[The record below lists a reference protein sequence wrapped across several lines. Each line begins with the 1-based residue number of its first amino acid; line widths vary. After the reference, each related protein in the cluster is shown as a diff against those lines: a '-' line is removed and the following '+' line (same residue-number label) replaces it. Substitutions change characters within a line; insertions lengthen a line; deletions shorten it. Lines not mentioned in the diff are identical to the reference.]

1 MWLIHWV
8 NCIPPMI
15 KRIIEISTAPAYIS
29 VKDMQLLLKREG
41 EVIGSVPIED
51 IGVLIVDHPG
61 CTYSHAALN
70 ELLANNVAVVICG
83 KNHHPNGLL
92 LPLDANSVQSE
103 RFLVQVDAKAPLKKR
118 LWKQLVQA
126 KIRHQAWCLDVCGKE
141 GGDGLRFLA
150 DKVKSGDAENH
161 EAQAASRYW
170 KALFG
175 SRFRRKRNG
184 LPPNGMLN
192 YGYTVLRAA
201 VARALCGSGLHPSF
215 GLHHHN
221 RYNAYPLAD
230 DVMEPFRPMVD
241 YHVCRFW
248 QQGES
253 SITTDVK
260 QSLLGLL
267 SEDVWLAGEKR
278 PLMNAL
284 HFLSANLFRTLA
296 GNDPCLVIP
305 TPG

>member
-1 MWLIHWV
+1 
-8 NCIPPMI
+8 MI
-15 KRIIEISTAPAYIS
+15 KRIVEISAAPTYIS
-29 VKDMQLLLKREG
+29 VKDMQLVLKQKG
-41 EVIGSVPIED
+41 EIIGSIPIED
-51 IGVLIVDHPG
+51 LGVLMVDHPG

-92 LPLDANSVQSE
+92 LPLDTHSVQSE
-103 RFLVQVDAKAPLKKR
+103 RYRVQIAAKVPVKKR

-126 KIRHQAWCLDVCGKE
+126 KIRHQAWCLDCCERK
-141 GGDGLRFLA
+141 GGDGLRALA
-150 DKVKSGDAENH
+150 GKVRSGDAENH
-161 EAQAASRYW
+161 EAQAAARYW

-175 SRFRRKRNG
+175 SDFRRKRDG

-201 VARALCGSGLHPSF
+201 VARALCSGGLHPSF

-230 DVMEPFRPMVD
+230 DMMEPFRPMVD
-241 YHVCRFW
+241 SLVFRLW
-248 QQGES
+248 QQGDVCVTQS
-253 SITTDVK
+253 VK
-260 QSLLGLL
+260 QVLLGVLTQDVCL
-267 SEDVWLAGEKR
+267 GEDKR

-284 HFLSANLFRTLA
+284 HMLSASLYRVLGGDAECLA
-296 GNDPCLVIP
+296 IP
-305 TPG
+305 VPV

>member
-1 MWLIHWV
+1 
-8 NCIPPMI
+8 MI

-29 VKDMQLLLKREG
+29 VKDMQLVLKRQG
-41 EVIGSVPIED
+41 EVVGSVPIED

-92 LPLDANSVQSE
+92 LPLDTHSVQSE
-103 RFLVQVDAKAPLKKR
+103 KYRAQVAAKSPVKKR

-126 KIRHQAWCLDVCGKE
+126 KIRHQAWCLDVCEKE
-141 GGDGLRFLA
+141 GGDGLRGLA
-150 DKVKSGDAENH
+150 NRVKSGDSENH
-161 EAQAASRYW
+161 EAQAAVRYW
-170 KALFG
+170 KHLFG
-175 SRFRRKRNG
+175 ADFRRKRDG
-184 LPPNGMLN
+184 SPPNGMLN

-201 VARALCGSGLHPSF
+201 VARALCGGGLHPSF

-230 DVMEPFRPMVD
+230 DMMEPFRPLMD
-241 YHVCRFW
+241 YQVFQYW
-248 QQGES
+248 QQGEGG
-253 SITTDVK
+253 ITPEVK
-260 QSLLGLL
+260 KALLGVL
-267 SEDVWLAGEKR
+267 SQDVFLAGEKR

-284 HFLSANLFRTLA
+284 HFLSANLYRSLA
-296 GNDPCLVIP
+296 GEEQALVIP
-305 TPG
+305 TP

>member
-1 MWLIHWV
+1 V
-8 NCIPPMI
+8 I

-29 VKDMQLLLKREG
+29 VKHLQLMLKREG
-41 EVIGSVPIED
+41 EEVASIPIED

-70 ELLANNVAVVICG
+70 ELLANNVAVIICG

-92 LPLDANSVQSE
+92 LPLDANSLQSE
-103 RFLVQVDAKAPLKKR
+103 RFRVQVAAKEPTKKR

-126 KIRHQAWCLDVCGKE
+126 KIKHQAWCLDQCKVE
-141 GGDGLRFLA
+141 GGKGLRVLA
-150 DKVKSGDAENH
+150 DKVKSGDTGNH
-161 EAQAASRYW
+161 EAQAAARYW
-170 KALFG
+170 KCLLG
-175 SRFRRKRNG
+175 DGFRRKRDG

-230 DVMEPFRPMVD
+230 DVMEPFRPLVD
-241 YHVCRFW
+241 YQVFQFW
-248 QQGES
+248 QQGEG
-253 SITTDVK
+253 SITSTVK
-260 QSLLGLL
+260 QTLLGIL
-267 SEDVWLAGEKR
+267 SQDVYLEGEKR

-284 HFLSANLFRTLA
+284 HFLSANLLRTLA
-296 GNDPCLVIP
+296 GDDPSLMIP
-305 TPG
+305 APV

>member
-1 MWLIHWV
+1 
-8 NCIPPMI
+8 MI

-29 VKDMQLLLKREG
+29 VKDMQLVLKRGG

-92 LPLDANSVQSE
+92 LPLDTHSVQSE
-103 RFLVQVDAKAPLKKR
+103 KYRVQVAAKAPVKKR

-126 KIRHQAWCLDVCGKE
+126 KIRHQAWCLDVCEKE
-141 GGDGLRFLA
+141 GGDGLRGLA
-150 DKVKSGDAENH
+150 NKVKSGDAENH
-161 EAQAASRYW
+161 EAQAAARYW
-170 KALFG
+170 KHLFG
-175 SRFRRKRNG
+175 VDFRRKRDG
-184 LPPNGMLN
+184 SPPNGMLN

-201 VARALCGSGLHPSF
+201 VARALCGGGLHPSF

-230 DVMEPFRPMVD
+230 DMMEPFRPLMD
-241 YHVCRFW
+241 YHVFQYW
-248 QQGES
+248 KQGEAN
-253 SITTDVK
+253 ITPEVK
-260 QSLLGLL
+260 KALLGVL
-267 SEDVWLAGEKR
+267 SQDVFLAGEKR

-284 HFLSANLFRTLA
+284 HFLSANLYRSLA
-296 GNDPCLVIP
+296 GEDQALVIP
-305 TPG
+305 TP

>member
-1 MWLIHWV
+1 
-8 NCIPPMI
+8 MI

-29 VKDMQLLLKREG
+29 VKDMQLVLKREG
-41 EVIGSVPIED
+41 EVVGSVPIED
-51 IGVLIVDHPG
+51 IGVLMVDHPG

-92 LPLDANSVQSE
+92 LPLDTHSLQSE
-103 RFLVQVDAKAPLKKR
+103 RFRVQVAAKEPVKKR
-118 LWKQLVQA
+118 LWKQVIQA
-126 KIRHQAWCLDVCGKE
+126 KIRHQAWCLDACDKE

-150 DKVKSGDAENH
+150 GKVKSGDVENH

-170 KALFG
+170 KALLG
-175 SRFRRKRNG
+175 SDFRRKRDG

-201 VARALCGSGLHPSF
+201 VARALCGGGLHPSF

-230 DVMEPFRPMVD
+230 DIMEPFRPLID
-241 YHVCRFW
+241 YEVYRFW
-248 QQGES
+248 REGENN
-253 SITTDVK
+253 ITPEVK
-260 QSLLGLL
+260 QALLGVL
-267 SEDVWLAGEKR
+267 SQDVFLAGEKR
-278 PLMNAL
+278 PMMNAL
-284 HFLSANLFRTLA
+284 HFLSANLLRTLA
-296 GNDPCLVIP
+296 GDDPCLVIP
-305 TPG
+305 TPS

>member
-1 MWLIHWV
+1 MTRLVEFILL
-8 NCIPPMI
+8 MI

-29 VKDMQLLLKREG
+29 VKDMQLVLRREG
-41 EVIGSVPIED
+41 EVVGSIPIED
-51 IGVLIVDHPG
+51 IGVLMVDHPG

-83 KNHHPNGLL
+83 NNHHPNGLL
-92 LPLDANSVQSE
+92 LPLDTHSVQSE
-103 RFLVQVDAKAPLKKR
+103 RFRVQAAAKVPVKKR

-126 KIRHQAWCLDVCGKE
+126 KIRHQAWCLDCCGRN
-141 GGDGLRFLA
+141 GGNGLRALA
-150 DKVKSGDAENH
+150 SKVKSGDAENH
-161 EAQAASRYW
+161 EAQAAARYW

-175 SRFRRKRNG
+175 SDFRRKRAG

-201 VARALCGSGLHPSF
+201 VARALCGGGLHPSF

-230 DVMEPFRPMVD
+230 DMMEPFRPMVD
-241 YHVCRFW
+241 CHVFRFW
-248 QQGES
+248 QQGAGS
-253 SITTDVK
+253 VTQTVK
-260 QSLLGLL
+260 QALLGVL
-267 SEDVWLAGEKR
+267 SQEVYQGENKR

-284 HFLSANLFRTLA
+284 HMLSADLYRVLGGDAECLA
-296 GNDPCLVIP
+296 IP
-305 TPG
+305 VPG

>member
-1 MWLIHWV
+1 
-8 NCIPPMI
+8 MI

-29 VKDMQLLLKREG
+29 VKHQQLVLKREG
-41 EVIGSVPIED
+41 EEVGSISIED

-92 LPLDANSVQSE
+92 LPLDGHSVQSE
-103 RFLVQVDAKAPLKKR
+103 RYRVQTSAKATAKKR
-118 LWKQLVQA
+118 IWKQLVQA
-126 KIRHQAWCLDVCGKE
+126 KIRHQAWCLEQCGRE
-141 GGDGLRFLA
+141 GSDGLRFLA
-150 DKVKSGDAENH
+150 GRVKSADAESH
-161 EAQAASRYW
+161 EAQAAARYW
-170 KALFG
+170 KLMFG
-175 SRFRRKRNG
+175 SDFRRQRDG
-184 LPPNGMLN
+184 LPPNNLLN

-201 VARALCGSGLHPSF
+201 VARALCSGGLHPSF

-230 DVMEPFRPMVD
+230 DVMEPFRPLIDRQVF
-241 YHVCRFW
+241 HFW
-248 QQGES
+248 KSGKV
-253 SITTDVK
+253 SITPDIKRTLLDILSHDVCMA
-260 QSLLGLL
+260 
-267 SEDVWLAGEKR
+267 EEKR

-284 HFLSANLFRTLA
+284 HLLTANLLRVLA
-296 GNDPCLVIP
+296 GNEASLVIP